1 MCETEGD
8 ASECGAGARK
18 RQEDLMRG
26 ANAEGDLVQKSDFA
40 ECEIRKQ
47 KLELKANRIGQLV
60 P

>member
-1 MCETEGD
+1 
-8 ASECGAGARK
+8 
-18 RQEDLMRG
+18 MRG
-26 ANAEGDLVQKSDFA
+26 ANAEGDFGAESDFA

>member
-1 MCETEGD
+1 MKCEEG
-8 ASECGAGARK
+8 
-18 RQEDLMRG
+18 LMRG
-26 ANAEGDLVQKSDFA
+26 ANAEGDFGAESDFA